1 MVLTH
6 SNPGYHAE
14 NEFKGG
20 LPGYCGNLHSLT
32 KGNST
37 FMAQGQEEQEL

>member
-1 MVLTH
+1 MALTH